1 MPTFEALSVDDSP
14 SGRTSRINSYNSSLP
29 RHTPIVASR
38 PGPMHPIIQYIYA
51 MFSALAAFL
60 VSLRPSS
67 SSSIFSQQ
75 ASLLINNRQYKVV
88 KQLGEGGFSFVFLV
102 KDMSRLEANTSPTDG
117 LFALK
122 RIAVQLPEHEERL
135 KNEIAAHGCVSDSPF
150 VVKLV
155 DSQRITDA
163 NGSVTEGRLLL
174 PYFKNG
180 TIQDMIDKTPVGEF
194 IPLDQI
200 LRVGI
205 DICKGLQAFHSRTP
219 PLAFRDLKPA
229 NVLLGDHNNAVLMDL
244 GSVTLARLQI
254 KSRREAVALQ
264 ELCAETVTAP
274 FRAPEL
280 FDPASD
286 TLITEAVDIW
296 ALGCTLYAMAYRTS
310 PFDGT
315 MTAVINCKLLFPPN
329 DPYGPQFRA
338 VMEGIIQSK
347 PTSRPSAN
355 QVEQLLTRFLGSV
368 TVQV

>member
-1 MPTFEALSVDDSP
+1 
-14 SGRTSRINSYNSSLP
+14 
-29 RHTPIVASR
+29 
-38 PGPMHPIIQYIYA
+38 

-135 KNEIAAHGCVSDSPF
+135 KNEIAAHGC
-150 VVKLV
+150 
-155 DSQRITDA
+155 
-163 NGSVTEGRLLL
+163 
-174 PYFKNG
+174 
-180 TIQDMIDKTPVGEF
+180 IQDMIDKTPVGEF

-310 PFDGT
+310 P
-315 MTAVINCKLLFPPN
+315 CKLTF
-329 DPYGPQFRA
+329 
-338 VMEGIIQSK
+338 
-347 PTSRPSAN
+347 
-355 QVEQLLTRFLGSV
+355 
-368 TVQV
+368 